1 MSSAGL
7 KITLVCSA
15 VVVAVA
21 LFMLP
26 SQVNIKPKADDAMT
40 PVNTGFDYPELIK
53 SAKTSLNEKQNSRF
67 TTLETS
73 LAAYPD
79 SLSLYDSIGK
89 AWDMAGIPAISA
101 YYFDKKAEK
110 FPGEKNYLE
119 AAYRYFDAY
128 KIAGDTTLRSFMA
141 QQAISSYKKVL
152 AKNPSNLNAKTD
164 LGVCYAETT
173 SDPMRGITLLR
184 EVVAADPEHEMAQLN
199 LGLLSLKSTQYAKA
213 IERFNKVLAINPAR
227 TDVYL
232 YLGETYIQ
240 MSDTANAVKVFEK
253 YKIKSDNYEMVQ
265 QVSKLLSDLKNSKV
279 VS

>member
-26 SQVNIKPKADDAMT
+26 SQVNVKPKADDAMT

>member
-1 MSSAGL
+1 MSSTGL
-7 KITLVCSA
+7 RITLVCSA
-15 VVVAVA
+15 VVVAFV

-26 SQVNIKPKADDAMT
+26 SQVNVKPKADDAMT

-128 KIAGDTTLRSFMA
+128 KIAGDTTLRAFMA

-173 SDPMRGITLLR
+173 SDPMKGITLLR

-240 MSDTANAVKVFEK
+240 MSDTVNAVKVFEK